1 MTPEY
6 ALTWILLGVTAVLGA
21 LAFLRLHFLQRHR
34 KKTLNNQEQPGA
46 IPALSK
52 RKALRQHQ
60 ISQMESRFSITRRT
74 IIILLLFAGGSI
86 AVLPYLGKLAPSV
99 LPLLIAA
106 ASVVIGI
113 AAKPIIENITCGLVL
128 CFGKLARIGDTVVID
143 DVYGVIEDFTLT
155 HSVIKRWDSLRYV
168 VPNSSMMTKEFINY
182 SIYDNNRW
190 VYVEFWI
197 DYNADLE
204 LVERLGK
211 EAPQG
216 SVYNAADREE
226 PRIWVAETTQ
236 QAVKCMIVAWA
247 TTPADGW
254 MLSHDIRKSLV
265 KKLSA
270 NGITTHMHH
279 IQTMP
284 FPSSAKPEPTVS

>member
-1 MTPEY
+1 MITGH
-6 ALTWILLGVTAVLGA
+6 ALTWIALGITAVLGG
-21 LAFLRLHFLQRHR
+21 LAFRRLHSLQNHR
-34 KKTLNNQEQPGA
+34 KETLNNQHQPGA
-46 IPALSK
+46 IPARSK
-52 RKALRQHQ
+52 HKALRQRQ
-60 ISQMESRFSITRRT
+60 ISRMESRFSITRRT
-74 IIILLLFAGGSI
+74 IFTLLLFAAGSI
-86 AVLPYLGKLAPSV
+86 TALPYLGQLAPSV

-106 ASVVIGI
+106 VSVIIGI

-143 DVYGVIEDFTLT
+143 DVYGVIENFTLT

-182 SIYDNNRW
+182 SLYDNNRW
-190 VYVEFWI
+190 VHVEFWI
-197 DYNADLE
+197 DYNADLD
-204 LVERLGK
+204 LVERLSK

-216 SVYNAADREE
+216 SIYYAADREE
-226 PRIWVAETTQ
+226 PRFWVAETTQ

-254 MLSHDIRKSLV
+254 MLSHDIRNALV

-270 NGITTHMHH
+270 HGVTTHMNN
-279 IQTMP
+279 IQTLP
-284 FPSSAKPEPTVS
+284 FPASVNQEPATS

>member
-1 MTPEY
+1 MTPMHPFI
-6 ALTWILLGVTAVLGA
+6 ATA
-21 LAFLRLHFLQRHR
+21 LAVTGIIGWLAFRHLRSLQTLR
-34 KKTLNNQEQPGA
+34 KESLSNQSEPGA
-46 IPALSK
+46 IPAHSK
-52 RKALRQHQ
+52 KKALRQQQ
-60 ISQMESRFSITRRT
+60 IQRMESRFSITRRT
-74 IIILLLFAGGSI
+74 IVVLLLIAAGGI
-86 AVLPYLGKLAPSV
+86 AALPYLGQLAPSV

-106 ASVVIGI
+106 VSVIIGI

-155 HSVIKRWDSLRYV
+155 HSVVKRWDSLRYV

-182 SIYDNNRW
+182 SLYDNNRW

-204 LVERLGK
+204 VVEKLAK
-211 EAPQG
+211 ESPYG
-216 SVYNAADREE
+216 STYYAAERDE
-226 PRIWVAETTQ
+226 PRFWVAETTP
-236 QAVKCMIVAWA
+236 QAVKCMVVAWA
-247 TTPADGW
+247 TAPADGW
-254 MLSHDIRKSLV
+254 MLSHDIRKALV

-270 NGITTHMHH
+270 CGITTHLHN

-284 FPSSAKPEPTVS
+284 FPANTKQDPAAP